1 MSAYL
6 IGNVEIR
13 DANAIAEYRRQAL
26 PLVEKFGG
34 RALVI
39 DGAAEF
45 FEGNWLPRNMILLE
59 FPNIEAI
66 QGLLSSPEYA
76 PLAAMRRA
84 NAHTDL
90 VAFET
95 A

>member
-13 DANAIAEYRRQAL
+13 DADAIAEL

-34 RALVI
+34 KALVI

-45 FEGNWLPRNMILLE
+45 FEGNWRPRNMILLE
-59 FPNIEAI
+59 FPSVEAI

-76 PLAAMRRA
+76 PLAAMRRD

-90 VAFET
+90 VAFG
-95 A
+95 AG

>member
-13 DANAIAEYRRQAL
+13 DAGAIAEYRRLAL

-34 RALVI
+34 KAIVI
-39 DGAAEF
+39 DGVTEY

-66 QGLLSSPEYA
+66 QALLSSPEYA

-90 VAFET
+90 VAFG
-95 A
+95 AV